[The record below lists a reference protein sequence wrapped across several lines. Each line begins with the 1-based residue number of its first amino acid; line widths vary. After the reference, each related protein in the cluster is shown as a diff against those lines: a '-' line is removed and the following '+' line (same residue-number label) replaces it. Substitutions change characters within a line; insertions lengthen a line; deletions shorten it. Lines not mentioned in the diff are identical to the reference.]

1 MKRSNKLFLAFA
13 AALLLMFAG
22 AMYGASS
29 LQRSLGHYSAAVK
42 STDVQM
48 QVVARVSV
56 ISAALMLAACT
67 GGLIGA
73 VVFRRRIA
81 RLIDAGGKGAET
93 AFASPFEGTS
103 ADEIAALRAALV
115 EIQSSLSSVGH
126 HVSQNVA
133 ATSIAV
139 SQNVGAQPHH
149 SSRTEAQAASLEE
162 TMVRIEK
169 LIATVRQNSVGAKRA
184 SLLAV
189 RTSGAQEEV
198 LRAA

>member
-1 MKRSNKLFLAFA
+1 MKRLNKFSLAFA
-13 AALLLMFAG
+13 AVLLLMFAG
-22 AMYGASS
+22 AIYGVSS
-29 LQRSLGHYSAAVK
+29 LHRSLGHYSMAVK
-42 STDVQM
+42 SPDIQAL
-48 QVVARVSV
+48 VVARVSV

-81 RLIDAGGKGAET
+81 RAMGAADTDTDGEI
-93 AFASPFEGTS
+93 AASFDGTG
-103 ADEIAALRAALV
+103 ADEIASLRAALV
-115 EIQSSLSSVGH
+115 EIQSSLSGVGH
-126 HVSQNVA
+126 HVSQNAA
-133 ATSIAV
+133 ATSMAG
-139 SQNVGAQPHH
+139 SQNTAVHPHL

-169 LIATVRQNSVGAKRA
+169 LIATVRQNSVSAKRA

-189 RTSGAQEEV
+189 RTSSAQEEV